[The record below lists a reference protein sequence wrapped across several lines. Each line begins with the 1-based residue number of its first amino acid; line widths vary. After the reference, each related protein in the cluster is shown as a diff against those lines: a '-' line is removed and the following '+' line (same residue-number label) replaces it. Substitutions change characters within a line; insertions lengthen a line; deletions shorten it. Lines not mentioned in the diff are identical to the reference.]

1 MRRCAR
7 QRDTSSR
14 RPRSRHFLMFAV
26 ELTAALARGGVI
38 EPLLRLLVA
47 PAGNGEARS
56 RRRPLI
62 RTRRHML
69 ARARMGHQSF
79 VARGR
84 LRIGRCATCDQQT
97 HQQKRAHW
105 LLLPSGLTE
114 HVRHERAPQCSAAS
128 RSVKPTASPALRL
141 CQLKIIEH
149 RTAKPHRQKGSV
161 APPRPALTWPLVH
174 RPIEE
179 RRRPRG
185 K

>member
-14 RPRSRHFLMFAV
+14 RPRSRHFLMIAV
-26 ELTAALARGGVI
+26 ELTAALARGRVI

-62 RTRRHML
+62 RTRRHMR

-114 HVRHERAPQCSAAS
+114 HVRHERRRNVRRHHD
-128 RSVKPTASPALRL
+128 RSNQRHHRL
-141 CQLKIIEH
+141 CGYANWKLSNAEPQSH
-149 RTAKPHRQKGSV
+149 TGQKGSV